1 MQRNQAQ
8 LLRAVL
14 ALSGWLALAVTVL
27 PGGSPLRWIPILL
40 FVTFCPGLAL
50 LHPRPPG
57 TRSGA
62 GLETFALA
70 APLSL
75 SLAVLAS
82 TALFLVQG
90 FSATVFLVSMAAFCT
105 VVAVLPGLPLPVA
118 ISHPGR
124 KTTKEA
130 NPLPQAQ
137 TQAQPQA
144 QPQTQARAEADGD
157 AVPTPPGT
165 PAPGQAR

>member
-1 MQRNQAQ
+1 MQRTQAQ

-50 LHPRPPG
+50 LHPRPRG
-57 TRSGA
+57 ARNGA
-62 GLETFALA
+62 GLETVALA

-90 FSATVFLVSMAAFCT
+90 FSATVFLVSLATFCT
-105 VVAVLPGLPLPVA
+105 VTAVLPGLPLPVA
-118 ISHPGR
+118 IRGAR
-124 KTTKEA
+124 RETATEA
-130 NPLPQAQ
+130 GPEADAQADAQADAGADVAGQAQ
-137 TQAQPQA
+137 
-144 QPQTQARAEADGD
+144 
-157 AVPTPPGT
+157 
-165 PAPGQAR
+165 